1 MAYSNSDILAAV
13 LNKFLQ
19 PIVVQ
24 FAQAKMS
31 AFPFVQSLENRVKA
45 SGWVSPNWSLTQ
57 ELSPLI
63 EPVSGSLVKP
73 MIKQYLSNVP
83 DEAIPEMAHSLIDK
97 AIQNGGLNLMEGRLK
112 FDASDLQELK
122 KLLNYNLP
130 LNKENDYEVLMSPP
144 KQESEVSDGT
154 KATTNKQ

>member
-31 AFPFVQSLENRVKA
+31 AFPFVQAIENKVKA
-45 SGWVSPNWSLTQ
+45 SGWVSSNWSLTQ

-83 DEAIPEMAHSLIDK
+83 DEAIPEMAHGLIDK
-97 AIQNGGLNLMEGRLK
+97 AIQNGGLNFMEGRLK
-112 FDASDLQELK
+112 FDMNDLKELK
-122 KLLNYNLP
+122 QLLNYNLP
-130 LNKENDYEVLMSPP
+130 LNKTDEYQVITSMPEN
-144 KQESEVSDGT
+144 ESEEEI
-154 KATTNKQ
+154 KK

>member
-1 MAYSNSDILAAV
+1 MTYSNSDILAAV

-31 AFPFVQSLENRVKA
+31 AFPFVQTIENKVKA
-45 SGWVSPNWSLTQ
+45 SGWVSSNWSLTR

-63 EPVSGSLVKP
+63 EPVSCSLVKP
-73 MIKQYLSNVP
+73 MLKQYLSNVP
-83 DEAIPEMAHSLIDK
+83 DEAIPEMAHGLIDK

-112 FDASDLQELK
+112 FDMNDLQELK
-122 KLLNYNLP
+122 KLLDYNLP
-130 LNKENDYEVLMSPP
+130 LNKSEEYEVLMSPP
-144 KQESEVSDGT
+144 KEES
-154 KATTNKQ
+154 

>member
-1 MAYSNSDILAAV
+1 MAYSNSDILAAI

-31 AFPFVQSLENRVKA
+31 AFPFVQTIENKVKA
-45 SGWVSPNWSLTQ
+45 SGWVSSNWSLTQ

-63 EPVSGSLVKP
+63 EPISGSLVKP
-73 MIKQYLSNVP
+73 MIRQYLSSVP
-83 DEAIPEMAHSLIDK
+83 DDAIPEMAHGLVDK

-112 FDASDLQELK
+112 FDTSDLQELK
-122 KLLNYNLP
+122 NLLNYNLP
-130 LNKENDYEVLMSPP
+130 ISKENEYEVLMSPP
-144 KQESEVSDGT
+144 NKESDVSDGT
-154 KATTNKQ
+154 AATTH